1 MNGFI
6 AFCAKVHT
14 DRFRWFFM
22 GVIVFNAVILG
33 LETYPAVRAGYG
45 EILTIL
51 DHICLAIFTIEIL
64 MKLVVDRHRFF
75 FSGWNIFDF
84 LIVAVSFIP
93 GEGTVS
99 IFRALRIFRMLT
111 LFNKV
116 KKLKMV
122 VSAILKA
129 LPSISGVAILLLIIF
144 YIFAVLCTTLFGEKF
159 PEFFGTLQGS
169 MLTLFQILTLDSWM
183 SGITR
188 SVLKEFP
195 NAYLVFVP
203 YVLITSFIV
212 LNAFIGIIVNSLGEE
227 SKEESDD
234 DYKKEFA
241 KLNERLANIER
252 ALEARDKKPSD

>member
-1 MNGFI
+1 
-6 AFCAKVHT
+6 
-14 DRFRWFFM
+14 
-22 GVIVFNAVILG
+22 
-33 LETYPAVRAGYG
+33 
-45 EILTIL
+45 
-51 DHICLAIFTIEIL
+51 
-64 MKLVVDRHRFF
+64 
-75 FSGWNIFDF
+75 
-84 LIVAVSFIP
+84 
-93 GEGTVS
+93 
-99 IFRALRIFRMLT
+99 
-111 LFNKV
+111 
-116 KKLKMV
+116 MV

-188 SVLKEFP
+188 SELKEFP

-252 ALEARDKKPSD
+252 ALGARDKKPSD